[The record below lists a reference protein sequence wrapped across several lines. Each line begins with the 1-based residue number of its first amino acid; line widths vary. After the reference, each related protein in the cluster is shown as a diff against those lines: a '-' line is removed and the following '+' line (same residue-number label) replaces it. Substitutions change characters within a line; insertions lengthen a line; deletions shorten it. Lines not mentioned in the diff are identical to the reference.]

1 MTRVI
6 VSRDKLVAVAD
17 AIRTKGE
24 TNKALT
30 LDEMP
35 QAIESIQGGGGESGV
50 DYVAN
55 ALENKLT
62 AYSSTEVVDVISP
75 VFYQQGSLTTVSL
88 VNCKSLCASAF
99 YKCTALKTLDILG
112 GGSIGAEC
120 FNSCESLKTLVLRS
134 SQKATTMNA
143 KLFPYYIGK
152 ANITRNFTRG
162 NWNKYGKVGHLESW
176 SLLKAGIKGAVT
188 YFTGTVTDEDSKPV
202 WLFGKH
208 TGEST
213 QLETLAL
220 VETEEEFNEL
230 EQFYI
235 RYFAD
240 DGRYIYVPTSLI
252 DTYKNATN
260 WAPYGDKFKPLEG
273 SVYE

>member
-17 AIRTKGE
+17 AIRAKTE
-24 TNKALT
+24 TTKALT

-35 QAIESIQGGGGESGV
+35 QAIESIQGGGGGSGV

-62 AYSSTEVVDVISP
+62 AYSSTEVSAVVSP
-75 VFYQQGSLTTVSL
+75 VFYQQGNLTTVSL

-99 YKCTALKTLDILG
+99 YECTALKTLDILG
-112 GGSIGAEC
+112 GGSIGSDC
-120 FNSCESLKTLVLRS
+120 FRSCDSLETLVMRS
-134 SQKATTMNA
+134 GQSVTTMNA
-143 KLFPYYIGK
+143 KFFPYYMGK
-152 ANITRNFTRG
+152 GNITRNFTRAK
-162 NWNKYGKVGHLESW
+162 WNTYGKAGHIESW
-176 SLLKAGIKGAVT
+176 SSLKTGIKGAIT

-202 WLFGKH
+202 WLFGKYVA
-208 TGEST
+208 EST